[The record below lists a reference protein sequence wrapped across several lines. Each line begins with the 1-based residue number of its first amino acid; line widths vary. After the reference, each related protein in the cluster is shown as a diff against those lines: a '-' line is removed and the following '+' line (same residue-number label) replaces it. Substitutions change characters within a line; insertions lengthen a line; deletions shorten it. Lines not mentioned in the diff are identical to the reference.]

1 MKSARSHAVIQR
13 AILKGVANK
22 IERQEAV
29 RSRYTS
35 VASVL
40 SLLGILLLIVSAP
53 VLLKFVWEV
62 IRGL

>member
-1 MKSARSHAVIQR
+1 MKSTRSHAVIQR

-22 IERQEAV
+22 TERQQAKP
-29 RSRYTS
+29 SKFTS
-35 VASVL
+35 VISVL
-40 SLLGILLLIVSAP
+40 SLVWVLSLIVSAP